1 MCNPKTIQ
9 RYENEKSLPDCYN
22 LTRRSVEFGIST
34 DYILG
39 LSDKMEVAY
48 QTENGRR

>member
-22 LTRRSVEFGIST
+22 LKRISVEFGIST

-39 LSDKMEVAY
+39 LSDKILCSFIKS
-48 QTENGRR
+48 TKR